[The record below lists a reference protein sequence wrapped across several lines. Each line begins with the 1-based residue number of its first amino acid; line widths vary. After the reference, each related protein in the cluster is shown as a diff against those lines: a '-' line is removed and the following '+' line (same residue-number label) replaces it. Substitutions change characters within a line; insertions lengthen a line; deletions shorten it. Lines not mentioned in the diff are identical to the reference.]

1 MNLITI
7 FHRFPD
13 QEACVEHLEKIRWG
27 DKPECPHCKSE
38 RVGRKADSGRVG
50 RWNCHACHA
59 SFNVLA
65 GTIFQKT
72 RMPLQKWFLAIGL
85 IVNAKKS
92 LSSCQLSRDL
102 DINQPTALY
111 MQHRIR
117 SAMASGQ
124 GEMLQGIVEADETYV
139 GGKPRKGNRHGKGG
153 PGSIDNFMDPLPPKP
168 KRGRGTSKT
177 PVVGVVERGGAVR
190 AKVATDLT
198 GRGLLAFI
206 KKHVTPEGSLL
217 ITDEYTA
224 YNVMHKHIQHATIN
238 HATQYADGETHTNTI
253 EGFWSLLKRAWHG
266 SHHKYSKNWM
276 PLYVAEACWK
286 YNHREAVDGFSVFL
300 RGCFA

>member
-1 MNLITI
+1 
-7 FHRFPD
+7 
-13 QEACVEHLEKIRWG
+13 
-27 DKPECPHCKSE
+27 
-38 RVGRKADSGRVG
+38 
-50 RWNCHACHA
+50 
-59 SFNVLA
+59 
-65 GTIFQKT
+65 
-72 RMPLQKWFLAIGL
+72 
-85 IVNAKKS
+85 
-92 LSSCQLSRDL
+92 
-102 DINQPTALY
+102 

-117 SAMASGQ
+117 SAMAAGQ

-190 AKVATDLT
+190 AKVTTDLT

-253 EGFWSLLKRAWHG
+253 EGYFSIFKRGMKGVYQHC
-266 SHHKYSKNWM
+266 SKKH
-276 PLYVAEACWK
+276 LHRYAAEFEFR
-286 YNHREAVDGFSVFL
+286 YNNRTANGVDDARRAAIALAGAKGKRLTYRRS
-300 RGCFA
+300 GI